1 MRATLLLL
9 LLLSACSNPIPVAQ
23 NACPP
28 IKPYS
33 TAEQQQAAAELL
45 RLPPGSMVGQM
56 IVDYGSER
64 ARLRAC
70 RVNSLGG

>member
-1 MRATLLLL
+1 MKPILPLLLL
-9 LLLSACSNPIPVAQ
+9 LTACSNPAAVAQ
-23 NACPP
+23 NVCPP

-33 TAEQQQAAAELL
+33 TEEQQQAAAELL
-45 RLPPGSMVGQM
+45 KLPPGSMVGQM

-70 RVNSLGG
+70 RAAPPGG

>member
-1 MRATLLLL
+1 MKPILLFLLLL
-9 LLLSACSNPIPVAQ
+9 TACSDPAAVAQ

-33 TAEQQQAAAELL
+33 TAEQQKAAEELL
-45 RLPPGSMVGQM
+45 KLPPGSMLGQM

-70 RVNSLGG
+70 RTTPPGS

>member
-1 MRATLLLL
+1 MKPILLFL
-9 LLLSACSNPIPVAQ
+9 LLLSACSDPAAVAQ

-45 RLPPGSMVGQM
+45 ALPPGSMVGQM
-56 IVDYGSER
+56 IVDYGAER
-64 ARLRAC
+64 GRLRAC
-70 RVNSLGG
+70 RAAPPGG